1 MPVSV
6 MKENLLEELNRFR
19 FDEPLR
25 DDQTFLILS
34 R

>member
-1 MPVSV
+1 
-6 MKENLLEELNRFR
+6 MKENLLEELHRFR